1 MPVMT
6 HAEALVEAIRE
17 CMDEDDNVALIW
29 GSLMGVGGNN
39 HHVQQIQTNFADRI
53 FHPPISEAAMAA
65 VATGAA
71 MDGIRTIFPMGTASF
86 MFRAWDQIIH
96 EAGAAH
102 YMSNGTVSVPVVFHV
117 VHGLRGGG
125 SAQHS
130 QSPQSMLWNSPGIE
144 VAMPSCPADAKG
156 LMRTA
161 IKSNNPTVFIDHQKL
176 NKRTGEVP
184 VGPHDIPFG
193 VADIKREGADIT
205 IVGASLQVVHAL
217 AAAKD
222 LAADGIE
229 AEVVDIRSLVPLDD
243 DKILKSVGKT
253 GRLLVVDEAPPHCS
267 VASEI
272 ISMVAKKGLDLL
284 KVPPVGLNRLPVH
297 VPANVA
303 LEDFIGPNVNRIV
316 EAGKKLCN

>member
-1 MPVMT
+1 MT
-6 HAEALVEAIRE
+6 HAEALVEAISE

-39 HHVQQIQTNFADRI
+39 EHVQHIQTDFADRI

-102 YMSNGTVSVPVVFHV
+102 YMSNGAVSVPVVFHV

-125 SAQHS
+125 SVQHS

-144 VAMPSCPADAKG
+144 IAMPSCPSDAKG

-184 VGPHDIPFG
+184 DGPYDIPFG
-193 VADIKREGADIT
+193 VADIKREGADVT

-217 AAAKD
+217 EAAKD

-229 AEVVDIRSLVPLDD
+229 AEVVDIRSLVPLDE
-243 DKILKSVGKT
+243 DKILASVGKT
-253 GRLLVVDEAPPHCS
+253 GRLLVVDEAPPRCS

-272 ISMVAKKGLDLL
+272 ISTVAEKGLGLL
-284 KVPPVGLNRLPVH
+284 KAPPIRLNRLPVH

-303 LEDFIGPNVNRIV
+303 LEDFIGPNIDRIV
-316 EAGKKLCN
+316 EAGKQLCK